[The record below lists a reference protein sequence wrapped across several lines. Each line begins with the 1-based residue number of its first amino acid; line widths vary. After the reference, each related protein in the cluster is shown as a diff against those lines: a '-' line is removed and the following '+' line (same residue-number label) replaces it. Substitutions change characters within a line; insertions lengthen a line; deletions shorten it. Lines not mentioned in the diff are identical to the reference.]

1 MQFLRYLYACRN
13 QVFFDFSK
21 YLRNFQNRK
30 ELFSSY
36 AKSYFLQR
44 VRYIQ
49 WNLLDLIFSQKIAG
63 FCLVINPKLKKVGVS
78 RLIAGTPP
86 TSFQCYL
93 LLSIWCVCVCVC
105 VCVFCL
111 FTPSLS
117 VLFVFHRKNLVF
129 VPNVQIYGFYKWE
142 IFKKKRHW
150 KRNFWYQWIIQ
161 CNTDSCCEHMTD
173 GVNIYLQRCAS
184 LLVWVCCV
192 SLCVCVCV
200 WYQNREPAKNHTMC
214 QTSVNLM
221 PCCIEC
227 ISRSLWYQG
236 TKAPHLQIHNIIK
249 WNNGM
254 ITHSV
259 KEIRYQK

>member
-1 MQFLRYLYACRN
+1 MKPSWLN
-13 QVFFDFSK
+13 IFSK
-21 YLRNFQNRK
+21 NSWF
-30 ELFSSY
+30 LFSDKSQVKKSGGVQAHSWNSIHFFSVLSS
-36 AKSYFLQR
+36 AKHL
-44 VRYIQ
+44 
-49 WNLLDLIFSQKIAG
+49 
-63 FCLVINPKLKKVGVS
+63 
-78 RLIAGTPP
+78 
-86 TSFQCYL
+86 
-93 LLSIWCVCVCVC
+93 VC

-200 WYQNREPAKNHTMC
+200 WYQNRVPAKNHTMC